1 MSAPFGVYIHIP
13 FCASKCDYCDFATW
27 TDRSHLI
34 DAYLAAV
41 RTEIAS
47 AVAEGMPP
55 AATVFV
61 GGGTP
66 SLVPADE
73 LAAVIA
79 AVPVVPG
86 AEITV
91 ECNPDDVTDALLATY
106 RAAGVERISLGV
118 QSMVSSTLIALGR
131 RHRPANV
138 VAAVAAARA
147 VGIPRVN
154 LDVIYGGAGERL
166 SDWEATIEG
175 VLALAPDH
183 VSAYALTVEA
193 GTPLAAD
200 PDRHPDDDDQALKYE
215 MTERMLTAAGYTN
228 YEISNWAKP
237 GYECRHNQIY
247 WRQQPY
253 RGFGCAAHSHAE
265 GRRWWNLRTPQRYI
279 DAVQAGASVSAGEER
294 LDGEARRLEG
304 LQLSLRTCEGVPTSA
319 FDPDDA
325 QEFSEIGLLESG
337 GRGWRLTAAGRLLAN
352 EVALRLR

>member
-1 MSAPFGVYIHIP
+1 MNVPFGVYIHIP

-34 DAYLAAV
+34 DEYLAAV
-41 RTEIAS
+41 RAEIS
-47 AVAEGMPP
+47 QAVAEGMAP
-55 AATVFV
+55 ATTVFV

-66 SLVPADE
+66 SLVPAGD

-79 AVPVVPG
+79 AVPVVSG

-91 ECNPDDVTDALLATY
+91 ECNPDDVTEALLATY
-106 RAAGVERISLGV
+106 REAGVERISLGV
-118 QSMVSSTLIALGR
+118 QSMVPSTLIALGR

-166 SDWEATIEG
+166 TDWVATLDG

-183 VSAYALTVEA
+183 ISAYALTVEA

-200 PDRHPDDDDQALKYE
+200 PTRHPEDDDQALKYE
-215 MTERMLTAAGYTN
+215 LTQRVLAAAGFVN
-228 YEISNWAKP
+228 YEISNWAQP
-237 GYECRHNQIY
+237 GEECRHNQIY
-247 WRQQPY
+247 WRQQSY
-253 RGFGCAAHSHAE
+253 RGFGCAAHSHVD

-279 DAVQAGASVSAGEER
+279 DAVRDGTSVSAGEEI
-294 LDGEARRLEG
+294 LDVEVRRLEG
-304 LQLSLRTCEGVPTSA
+304 LQLALRTSEGVPTES
-319 FDPDDA
+319 FEPGDVH
-325 QEFSEIGLLESG
+325 ELTELGLLEVG

-352 EVALRLR
+352 EVAMRLR